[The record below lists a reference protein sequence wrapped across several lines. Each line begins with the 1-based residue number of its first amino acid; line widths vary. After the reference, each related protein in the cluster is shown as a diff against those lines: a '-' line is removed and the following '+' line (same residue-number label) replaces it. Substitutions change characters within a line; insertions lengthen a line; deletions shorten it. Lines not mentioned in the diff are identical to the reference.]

1 MAKAKAKEAEIES
14 KENVVE
20 EDAATP
26 YRNPYQKDLDTEV
39 EDPRQTAEDTQQE
52 ATPQDAGFINKTE
65 TQPNHDYKKRY
76 DDLKTHYDRKQN
88 ESKQKTE
95 ELEAKLRI
103 AEKSQAMAN
112 YTPPKTD
119 DELKKF
125 KEQYPDVYDVVE
137 TISQKQASRQVE
149 SLQEEVKSLRKR
161 EENLV
166 VQSAYRELVNAHQ
179 DFTELKDSQEFIDWL
194 NTQPSSISD
203 GVTKNSKDSKW
214 AIRVVDLYKADN
226 GLSKSKPSSTA
237 SAAQSVTKTKA
248 KSVNVSG
255 DTNKKIWK
263 QSEIQK
269 MSSRTYEKFENEI
282 DIAFKEGRV
291 DTRA

>member
-1 MAKAKAKEAEIES
+1 MAQAKAKEASIQE
-14 KENVVE
+14 KQDVVDE
-20 EDAATP
+20 EAPTMYQNP
-26 YRNPYQKDLDTEV
+26 YRKDLDKEV
-39 EDPRQTAEDTQQE
+39 EDPRKAVEDTQE
-52 ATPQDAGFINKTE
+52 ATPQETGFIGNNE

-76 DDLKTHYDRKQN
+76 DDLKSHYDRKQN
-88 ESKQKTE
+88 ENKQKLE
-95 ELEAKLRI
+95 ELEAKMRL
-103 AEKSQAMAN
+103 AEKNKAMAS
-112 YTPPKTD
+112 YTPPKS
-119 DELKKF
+119 DEDLEKF
-125 KEQYPDVYDVVE
+125 KKKYPDVYDVVE

-149 SLQEEVKSLRKR
+149 SLQDKVKTLRKR
-161 EENLV
+161 EEDLV
-166 VQSAYRELVNAHQ
+166 VQSAYRELVNAHP

-194 NTQPSSISD
+194 NTQPASISD

-226 GLSKSKPSSTA
+226 GLSKSKPSSIT

>member
-1 MAKAKAKEAEIES
+1 MAQAKAKEAEIQDKQS
-14 KENVVE
+14 VVDE
-20 EDAATP
+20 QAPTMYQNP
-26 YRNPYQKDLDTEV
+26 YRKDLDKEV
-39 EDPRQTAEDTQQE
+39 EDPRQAVEDTQE
-52 ATPQDAGFINKTE
+52 ATPQETGFIGNNG

-76 DDLKTHYDRKQN
+76 DDLKSHYDRKQN
-88 ESKQKTE
+88 ENKQKLE
-95 ELEAKLRI
+95 ELEAKMRV
-103 AEKSQAMAN
+103 AEKNKAMAS
-112 YTPPKTD
+112 YTPPKS
-119 DELKKF
+119 DEDLEKF
-125 KEQYPDVYDVVE
+125 KKKYPDVYDVVE

-149 SLQEEVKSLRKR
+149 SLQEEVKTLRKR
-161 EENLV
+161 EEDLV
-166 VQSAYRELVNAHQ
+166 VQSAYRELVNAHP

-226 GLSKSKPSSTA
+226 GLSKSKPSSIT

-269 MSSRTYEKFENEI
+269 MSSRTYEKFEKEI

>member
-1 MAKAKAKEAEIES
+1 MAQAKAKEAEIQD
-14 KENVVE
+14 KQDVV
-20 EDAATP
+20 DDGRSTMYQNP
-26 YRNPYQKDLDTEV
+26 YRKDLDKEV
-39 EDPRQTAEDTQQE
+39 EDPRQAVEDTPE
-52 ATPQDAGFINKTE
+52 ATPQETGFIGNNG

-76 DDLKTHYDRKQN
+76 DDLKSHYDRKQN
-88 ESKQKTE
+88 ENKQKLE
-95 ELEAKLRI
+95 ELEAKARL
-103 AEKSQAMAN
+103 AEKSKAMAS
-112 YTPPKTD
+112 YTPPKS
-119 DELKKF
+119 DEDLEQFKK
-125 KEQYPDVYDVVE
+125 KYPDVYDVVE

-149 SLQEEVKSLRKR
+149 SLQEEVKTLRKR
-161 EENLV
+161 EEDLV
-166 VQSAYRELVNAHQ
+166 VQSAYRELVNAHP

-194 NTQPSSISD
+194 NTQPASISD

>member
-1 MAKAKAKEAEIES
+1 MAQAKAKEAEIQD
-14 KENVVE
+14 KQDVV
-20 EDAATP
+20 DDGRSTMYQNS
-26 YRNPYQKDLDTEV
+26 YRKDLDKEV
-39 EDPRQTAEDTQQE
+39 EDPRQAVEDTLE
-52 ATPQDAGFINKTE
+52 ATPQETGFINNNE

-95 ELEAKLRI
+95 ELEAKIRL
-103 AEKSQAMAN
+103 AEKNQAMAN

-194 NTQPSSISD
+194 NTQPASISD

-269 MSSRTYEKFENEI
+269 MNSRTYEKFEKEI
-282 DIAFKEGRV
+282 DIAFREGRV